1 MTKITLF
8 SATIGDGPARLTIS
22 ITRNFESPDAFI
34 ITLGRDEWPLTVK
47 DAERLVASGRRI
59 EGALDWAAQHN
70 EPVKLEPYYQRQLGF
85 SDGSAAKIEIG
96 LDEINGQACAYLEW
110 SNKRAIDGS
119 GRLLKMLQVLGESTQ
134 TIRQTAASRHT
145 QDIRINPE
153 TFRSPYG
160 WDGRTP
166 YDP

>member
-8 SATIGDGPARLTIS
+8 AAAIGDGPARLTVAV
-22 ITRNFESPDAFI
+22 TRTFDSSDPFVV
-34 ITLGRDEWPLTVK
+34 TLGSDNWPLATQ
-47 DAERLVASGRRI
+47 DAERLAAAGRRI
-59 EGALDWAAQHN
+59 EGVFDYAAQRN
-70 EPVKLEPYYQRQLGF
+70 EPVKEAPFFRRQLGN
-85 SDGSAAKIEIG
+85 SDGRGATFEIG
-96 LDEINGQACAYLEW
+96 IDASGPIAAVYLEW
-110 SNKRAIDGS
+110 AGKRVVDGS